1 VADSLGGALEALA
14 ADDAFADALGR
25 GLVDQLVAIKEAEVG
40 KYVEAVGDEA
50 SARDEFTDW
59 EKAFYLPYL

>member
-1 VADSLGGALEALA
+1 LAALA
-14 ADDAFADALGR
+14 GDDVFADAIGR
-25 GLVDQLVAIKEAEVG
+25 GLVDQFTAIKEAELG
-40 KYVEAVGDEA
+40 KYLEAVGDEA